1 MTTLLVSVRVLKEI
15 ARTDGYKRLLLSGV
29 HWHLYRLLYSPNT
42 SNLHNF
48 AMRFTTFVFVL
59 AAGLAVIAREETTFL
74 WMGWA
79 DFQVIWDLIH
89 LIHQLP
95 TPVQFHL
102 KLTRQGQNVE
112 DVTCLAANLRT
123 LCGLSPTS
131 CFNPYVFTVGLPSL
145 RPTLTLH
152 PNRGGCKGWLAY

>member
-74 WMGWA
+74 WMG
-79 DFQVIWDLIH
+79 
-89 LIHQLP
+89 
-95 TPVQFHL
+95 
-102 KLTRQGQNVE
+102 
-112 DVTCLAANLRT
+112 
-123 LCGLSPTS
+123 
-131 CFNPYVFTVGLPSL
+131 
-145 RPTLTLH
+145 
-152 PNRGGCKGWLAY
+152 